1 MNHSGILKNKLFL
14 YLTEFFAG
22 MSVMA
27 VELGASRLLAP
38 YFSSSQIVWTIV
50 IGTIMIAMALGN
62 IYGGKSADK
71 SPNPDKLYSRIL
83 IAAIWIALIPVVGKY
98 IILGISALLIFT
110 VSNNFLIIAAFAA
123 CMVIFVFPLFL
134 LGTVTPSLV
143 KYSVD
148 SLDDSGQTVGT
159 LGAFNTVGSIIGTFV
174 PTFVTIPAVGT
185 SITFLIFSGILII
198 LSVIYFICQHTG
210 KKKIVASVLI
220 FILCC
225 GLGYSDSF
233 AFWQKDLTYEG
244 ESIYNYLQVS
254 ETDRQVVLSTN
265 VLFGVQS
272 LYMKEGGLTGMYY
285 DYAMAAPL
293 MVPDKPVEDM
303 NVLILG
309 MGTGTYATQSRKY
322 FGDMN
327 IEGVEIDEKITE
339 LSREYCS
346 LPEDVKVTTY
356 DGRAF
361 LQAVETTYDVIMVV
375 NMNMHGNK
383 EGDINQYLADTIA
396 NVFDN
401 VYSVDVAGSTN
412 RELFASQHSDMIE
425 VLSDHVENLS
435 DAGLQNMMRRVADN
449 SVAYAAGDYLMTDDK
464 APVELLGMQVI
475 DQLIQEEVAYYKDI
489 YEEQGISGLLEHL

>member
-1 MNHSGILKNKLFL
+1 M
-14 YLTEFFAG
+14 
-22 MSVMA
+22 
-27 VELGASRLLAP
+27 
-38 YFSSSQIVWTIV
+38 
-50 IGTIMIAMALGN
+50 
-62 IYGGKSADK
+62 
-71 SPNPDKLYSRIL
+71 
-83 IAAIWIALIPVVGKY
+83 
-98 IILGISALLIFT
+98 
-110 VSNNFLIIAAFAA
+110 
-123 CMVIFVFPLFL
+123 IFVFPLFL

-185 SITFLIFSGILII
+185 SITFLIFSGILIL

-210 KKKIVASVLI
+210 KKKIAASVLI

-309 MGTGTYATQSRKY
+309 MGTGTYATQCRKY

-339 LSREYCS
+339 LSREYFS

-356 DGRAF
+356 DGRAY
-361 LQAVETTYDVIMVV
+361 LQAVDTQYDVIQVDAYQDITIPFQMSTVEFFALVRDHLAPGGVMVV
-375 NMNMHGNK
+375 NLNMHSDG
-383 EGDINQYLADTIA
+383 EGSINQALCDTIA
-396 NVFDN
+396 SLFPYV
-401 VYSVDVAGSTN
+401 STVDVPGTTN
-412 RELFASQHSDMIE
+412 RELFAAVDGDPVQWLAQRRAALPAGELRDQMERVSQ
-425 VLSDHVENLS
+425 
-435 DAGLQNMMRRVADN
+435 GLIPYVGGAHI
-449 SVAYAAGDYLMTDDK
+449 LTDDK
-464 APVELLGMQVI
+464 APVELLGMRAI
-475 DQLIQEEVAYYKDI
+475 DDLIQQELAYYQEI
-489 YEEQGISGLLEHL
+489 YREEGLSGLLNRF